1 MFFAKNCKNRKIFS
15 LKNCNYRKIFFAQ
28 NSKNRKMFGCPNGV
42 TAKKSA
48 LNTKDFVLPRKTR
61 TFAANFNPMNTW
73 IIYSLMG
80 AGLLLMVAA
89 MILLSRLIRMKDAE
103 LRNGKKKE
111 LKVQA
116 LKIIMPLKV
125 QAYERFLL
133 YLERVQLP
141 QLVKRVYT
149 PGMEKGAF
157 HLQLLQN
164 VREEFEHNLAQQLYV
179 SNSTWNAVVN
189 AKEELVNQIN
199 TTFEQLKDEEDV
211 SILAQSL
218 VALPNPMVEQAVAV
232 LKRDFERLL

>member
-1 MFFAKNCKNRKIFS
+1 MILRLCNELAKVGVFSIGRIENLKIE
-15 LKNCNYRKIFFAQ
+15 
-28 NSKNRKMFGCPNGV
+28 
-42 TAKKSA
+42 
-48 LNTKDFVLPRKTR
+48 RKTVPLR
-61 TFAANFNPMNTW
+61 QNFRIMNA
-73 IIYSLMG
+73 IIVYSLMA
-80 AGLLLMVAA
+80 AGLLIMVATV
-89 MILLSRLIRMKDAE
+89 ILLYRLIRMKDAE
-103 LRNGKKKE
+103 LRDGSKYE

-141 QLVKRVYT
+141 QLVKRVYV
-149 PGMEKGAF
+149 PGIEKGQF

-179 SNSTWNAVVN
+179 SNSTWNAVFN

-211 SILAQSL
+211 SIIAQSL
-218 VALPNPMVEQAVAV
+218 VALPNPVVEQAISV
-232 LKRDFERLL
+232 LKHDFERLL

>member
-1 MFFAKNCKNRKIFS
+1 MDNN
-15 LKNCNYRKIFFAQ
+15 L
-28 NSKNRKMFGCPNGV
+28 
-42 TAKKSA
+42 
-48 LNTKDFVLPRKTR
+48 
-61 TFAANFNPMNTW
+61 
-73 IIYSLMG
+73 IILILMA
-80 AGLLLMVAA
+80 AGLLLMVAVLI
-89 MILLSRLIRMKDAE
+89 ILLRLSKMKDAE
-103 LRNGKKKE
+103 LRSTGKKE

-116 LKIIMPLKV
+116 LRIIMPLKV

-149 PGMEKGAF
+149 PGMEKGTF

-232 LKRDFERLL
+232 LKHDFERLL

>member
-1 MFFAKNCKNRKIFS
+1 MLRLYNELAKVGVFSIGRIENLKIE
-15 LKNCNYRKIFFAQ
+15 
-28 NSKNRKMFGCPNGV
+28 
-42 TAKKSA
+42 
-48 LNTKDFVLPRKTR
+48 RKTVPLR
-61 TFAANFNPMNTW
+61 QNFRIMNA
-73 IIYSLMG
+73 IIVYSLMA
-80 AGLLLMVAA
+80 AGLVIMVATV
-89 MILLSRLIRMKDAE
+89 ILLYRLIRMKDAE
-103 LRNGKKKE
+103 LRNGSKYE

-141 QLVKRVYT
+141 QLVKRVYV
-149 PGMEKGAF
+149 PGIEKGQF

-179 SNSTWNAVVN
+179 SNSTWNAVFN

-211 SILAQSL
+211 SIIAQSL
-218 VALPNPMVEQAVAV
+218 VALPNPVVEQAISV
-232 LKRDFERLL
+232 LKHDFERLQ

>member
-1 MFFAKNCKNRKIFS
+1 MA
-15 LKNCNYRKIFFAQ
+15 
-28 NSKNRKMFGCPNGV
+28 
-42 TAKKSA
+42 
-48 LNTKDFVLPRKTR
+48 
-61 TFAANFNPMNTW
+61 
-73 IIYSLMG
+73 
-80 AGLLLMVAA
+80 AGLLIMVAA
-89 MILLSRLIRMKDAE
+89 VILLSRLIRMKDTE
-103 LRNGKKKE
+103 LRNGSKYE

-133 YLERVQLP
+133 FLERAQLP
-141 QLVKRVYT
+141 QLVKRIYV
-149 PGMEKGAF
+149 PGMDKGTF

-179 SNSTWNAVVN
+179 SGSTWNAVVN

-199 TTFEQLKDEEDV
+199 GTFEQLKEEEDV

>member
-1 MFFAKNCKNRKIFS
+1 
-15 LKNCNYRKIFFAQ
+15 
-28 NSKNRKMFGCPNGV
+28 
-42 TAKKSA
+42 
-48 LNTKDFVLPRKTR
+48 
-61 TFAANFNPMNTW
+61 MNTW

-103 LRNGKKKE
+103 LRNGSKME

-133 YLERVQLP
+133 FLERAQLP
-141 QLVKRVYT
+141 QLVKRVYA
-149 PGMEKGAF
+149 PGMEKGMEKGAF

>member
-1 MFFAKNCKNRKIFS
+1 
-15 LKNCNYRKIFFAQ
+15 
-28 NSKNRKMFGCPNGV
+28 
-42 TAKKSA
+42 
-48 LNTKDFVLPRKTR
+48 
-61 TFAANFNPMNTW
+61 MNNW
-73 IIYSLMG
+73 IIIALIS

-89 MILLSRLIRMKDAE
+89 LMTLLRLSKMKDAE
-103 LRNGKKKE
+103 LRNSGKME

-149 PGMEKGAF
+149 PGMEKGSF

-189 AKEELVNQIN
+189 AKEELVSQIN
-199 TTFEQLKDEEDV
+199 ETFEQLKDEEDV

-218 VALPNPMVEQAVAV
+218 VALPNPMVDQAVAI

>member
-1 MFFAKNCKNRKIFS
+1 M
-15 LKNCNYRKIFFAQ
+15 
-28 NSKNRKMFGCPNGV
+28 
-42 TAKKSA
+42 
-48 LNTKDFVLPRKTR
+48 NT
-61 TFAANFNPMNTW
+61 NTW
-73 IIYSLMG
+73 IIIAIMS
-80 AGLLLMVAA
+80 AGLLLMVVAL
-89 MILLSRLIRMKDAE
+89 MILLRLAKMKDAE
-103 LRNGKKKE
+103 LRNGSKYE

-141 QLVKRVYT
+141 QLVKRVYL
-149 PGMEKGAF
+149 PGIEKGTF

-218 VALPNPMVEQAVAV
+218 VALPNPMVEQAVTV

>member
-1 MFFAKNCKNRKIFS
+1 M
-15 LKNCNYRKIFFAQ
+15 
-28 NSKNRKMFGCPNGV
+28 
-42 TAKKSA
+42 
-48 LNTKDFVLPRKTR
+48 
-61 TFAANFNPMNTW
+61 
-73 IIYSLMG
+73 MG

-89 MILLSRLIRMKDAE
+89 FIVLLRLSKMKDAE
-103 LRNGKKKE
+103 LRNGSKIE

-141 QLVKRVYT
+141 QLVKRVYV
-149 PGMEKGAF
+149 PGIEKGSF

-179 SNSTWNAVVN
+179 SDTTWNAVVN

-199 TTFEQLKDEEDV
+199 TTFEQLKEEDDV
-211 SILAQSL
+211 AILAQSL
-218 VALPNPMVEQAVAV
+218 VALPNPVVEQAIVV
-232 LKRDFERLL
+232 LKHDFERLL

>member
-1 MFFAKNCKNRKIFS
+1 MRSPRSITFCPF
-15 LKNCNYRKIFFAQ
+15 
-28 NSKNRKMFGCPNGV
+28 SKNPYFCRKFL
-42 TAKKSA
+42 K
-48 LNTKDFVLPRKTR
+48 
-61 TFAANFNPMNTW
+61 MNIW
-73 IIYSLMG
+73 IIIAIMS

-89 MILLSRLIRMKDAE
+89 LMILLRLAKMKDAE
-103 LRNGKKKE
+103 LRNGSKYE

-149 PGMEKGAF
+149 PGMEKGSF
-157 HLQLLQN
+157 HLMLLQN
-164 VREEFEHNLAQQLYV
+164 VREEFEHNIAQQLYV
-179 SNSTWNAVVN
+179 SNTTWNAVVN

>member
-1 MFFAKNCKNRKIFS
+1 MILRLCYELAKVGVFSIGRIENLKIE
-15 LKNCNYRKIFFAQ
+15 
-28 NSKNRKMFGCPNGV
+28 
-42 TAKKSA
+42 
-48 LNTKDFVLPRKTR
+48 RKTVPLR
-61 TFAANFNPMNTW
+61 QNFRIMNA
-73 IIYSLMG
+73 IIVYSLMA
-80 AGLLLMVAA
+80 AGLLIMVATV
-89 MILLSRLIRMKDAE
+89 ILLYRLIRMKDAE
-103 LRNGKKKE
+103 LRNGSKYE

-141 QLVKRVYT
+141 QLVKRVYV
-149 PGMEKGAF
+149 PGIEKGQF

-179 SNSTWNAVVN
+179 SNSTWNAVFN

-211 SILAQSL
+211 SIIAQSL
-218 VALPNPMVEQAVAV
+218 VALPNPVVEQAISV
-232 LKRDFERLL
+232 LKHDFERLL

>member
-1 MFFAKNCKNRKIFS
+1 MA
-15 LKNCNYRKIFFAQ
+15 
-28 NSKNRKMFGCPNGV
+28 
-42 TAKKSA
+42 
-48 LNTKDFVLPRKTR
+48 
-61 TFAANFNPMNTW
+61 
-73 IIYSLMG
+73 
-80 AGLLLMVAA
+80 AGLLIMVATV
-89 MILLSRLIRMKDAE
+89 ILLYRLIRMKDAE
-103 LRNGKKKE
+103 LRNGSKYE

-141 QLVKRVYT
+141 QLVKRVYV
-149 PGMEKGAF
+149 PGIEKGQF

-179 SNSTWNAVVN
+179 SNSTWDAVFN

-211 SILAQSL
+211 SIIAQSL
-218 VALPNPMVEQAVAV
+218 VALPNPVVEQAIAV
-232 LKRDFERLL
+232 LKHDFERLL